1 MKHLKSLET
10 FLNEGYIMQDLEKEL
25 GITLDLWDNGDYLE
39 LGKIE
44 VPKNKR
50 GSGVGTEA
58 MERIIALAD
67 EQGKDIRLTPSADFG
82 ATSVGRLEKF
92 YRSMG
97 FVKNKDLKY
106 KDTMVR
112 YAK

>member
-1 MKHLKSLET
+1 MKHLKSLNT
-10 FLNEGYIMQDLEKEL
+10 FLNEGYVMQDLEKEL
-25 GITLDLWDNGDYLE
+25 GIVLDLWDNGDYLE

-44 VPKNKR
+44 IPKSKR

-58 MERIIALAD
+58 MERIIELAD
-67 EQGKDIRLTPSADFG
+67 KEGKDIRLTPSTDFG
-82 ATSVGRLEKF
+82 ATSVKRLEKF
-92 YRSMG
+92 YRSFG

-112 YAK
+112 YSK

>member
-1 MKHLKSLET
+1 M
-10 FLNEGYIMQDLEKEL
+10 NEGYIMQDLEKEL
-25 GITLDLWDNGDYLE
+25 GITLDLWDSGDYLE

-44 VPKNKR
+44 VPKSER
-50 GSGVGTEA
+50 GSGVGTKA
-58 MERIIALAD
+58 MELIIALAD

-82 ATSVGRLEKF
+82 ATSVARLKKF
-92 YRSMG
+92 YGQFG
-97 FVKNKDLKY
+97 FEKNKDLKY

>member
-1 MKHLKSLET
+1 
-10 FLNEGYIMQDLEKEL
+10 MQDLEKEL
-25 GITLDLWDNGDYLE
+25 SIVLDLWDNGDYLE

-44 VPKNKR
+44 VPKNLR

-67 EQGKDIRLTPSADFG
+67 KEGKDIRLTPSTDFG
-82 ATSVGRLEKF
+82 ASSVARLQKF
-92 YRSMG
+92 YREFG

>member
-1 MKHLKSLET
+1 MRYVKT
-10 FLNEGYIMQDLEKEL
+10 FESFTNEGYIMQELENEL
-25 GITLDLWDNGDYLE
+25 GIVLDLWDNGDYLE

-44 VPKNKR
+44 VPKSKR

-58 MERIIALAD
+58 MQRIVDLAD
-67 EQGKDIRLTPSADFG
+67 KEGKDIRLTPSTDFG
-82 ATSVGRLEKF
+82 ATSTARLKKF
-92 YRSMG
+92 YGQFG

-112 YAK
+112 YAN